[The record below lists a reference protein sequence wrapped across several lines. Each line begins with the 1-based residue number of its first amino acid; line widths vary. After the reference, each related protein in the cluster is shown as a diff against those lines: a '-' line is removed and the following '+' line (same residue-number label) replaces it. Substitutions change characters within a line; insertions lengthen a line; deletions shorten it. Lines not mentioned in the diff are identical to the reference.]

1 MADELDKKDVLYL
14 YNEILVSHKKEWNNA
29 ICSNRGGPTDY
40 HIKWSSSDSE
50 RLTSNNLNV
59 NLKSH
64 KLF

>member
-1 MADELDKKDVLYL
+1 MADELDKEDVLYL

-29 ICSNRGGPTDY
+29 ICSNRDGPRDY
-40 HIKWSSSDSE
+40 HIKWSSSDRE